1 MTRHML
7 VHIVIAFAA
16 LHAAVHAAPAAAA
29 RACDVCPDGGIT
41 YPGPYVAYPEGH
53 VVYSGSDE

>member
-1 MTRHML
+1 MPRKML
-7 VHIVIAFAA
+7 IHVVVALAA
-16 LHAAVHAAPAAAA
+16 LHAALNAAPVAAAS
-29 RACDVCPDGGIT
+29 ACDVCPDGGIT